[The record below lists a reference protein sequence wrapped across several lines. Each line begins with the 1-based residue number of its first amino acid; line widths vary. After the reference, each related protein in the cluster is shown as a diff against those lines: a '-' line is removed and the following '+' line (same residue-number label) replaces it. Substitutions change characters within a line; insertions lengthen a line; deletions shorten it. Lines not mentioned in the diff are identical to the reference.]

1 MTPEKK
7 VKVKICKILD
17 KMGAYRFYASTGGYG
32 SSGIPDIIACY
43 QGRFIGIEA
52 KANGGKPTALQ
63 LKNLNDIEQCGGQA
77 LVVDEHNINELELL
91 ISKFKSV
98 EDTQK

>member
-1 MTPEKK
+1 MIRWGLTDFMHP
-7 VKVKICKILD
+7 
-17 KMGAYRFYASTGGYG
+17 TGGYG

-63 LKNLNDIEQCGGQA
+63 LKNLNDIKNCGGQA
-77 LVVDEHNINELELL
+77 LVVDE
-91 ISKFKSV
+91 
-98 EDTQK
+98 T

>member
-63 LKNLNDIEQCGGQA
+63 LKNLNDIAISGGQP
-77 LVVDEHNINELELL
+77 LVVDETNVDQLEYL
-91 ISKFKSV
+91 ISKFK
-98 EDTQK
+98 